1 MLSESWCFEQKVQE
15 KDGMERGKNSQF
27 PLEQLL
33 HGEKRYD
40 GGEF

>member
-15 KDGMERGKNSQF
+15 KDGMERERNQF

-33 HGEKRYD
+33 HDETRYD